1 MRPPAPPLH
10 FGVGVNNGIPIANA
24 QVPQGGPQAPN
35 GNQAAQGAA
44 VNRGPNG
51 GQQQGFNLH
60 LINNNAPNL
69 PEVPDDNLALHWYI
83 PWRSPVTRRNAP
95 HWKRSFC
102 VTAAIWYA
110 GKCFPG
116 WVNTMVELTRP
127 VGLWEM
133 TKQWTWDVLN
143 LTFALTRPTI
153 AVAHI
158 YGWETTGEMASSVM
172 GFFSAVCLKT
182 SGKTPAAHAMY
193 TQLQLRLPKIMRC
206 WNMVLAASFVW
217 FVYRV
222 VNYSIAGPPPFEPE
236 GFAGPTTCV
245 EVTQERAQAA
255 PTHFACPAGLRALV
269 CEKAMMLE
277 RTPALLQKIK
287 GMAGRW
293 CDDHGIN
300 PMERPAYIAGAVACA
315 MTVPRM
321 ELDLAAYQR
330 RWEVRYAQRMIA
342 QAADAGERTPSHV
355 LFWRW
360 LTNPG
365 RR

>member
-1 MRPPAPPLH
+1 M
-10 FGVGVNNGIPIANA
+10 
-24 QVPQGGPQAPN
+24 
-35 GNQAAQGAA
+35 
-44 VNRGPNG
+44 
-51 GQQQGFNLH
+51 
-60 LINNNAPNL
+60 
-69 PEVPDDNLALHWYI
+69 
-83 PWRSPVTRRNAP
+83 TRRAAP

-102 VTAAIWYA
+102 VTTAIWYT

-116 WVNTMVELTRP
+116 WVDAMVELTRP
-127 VGLWEM
+127 VGFWELA
-133 TKQWTWDVLN
+133 KQWTWDVLN
-143 LTFALTRPTI
+143 LTLALSSPRI
-153 AVAHI
+153 AIANI
-158 YGWETTGEMASSVM
+158 YGWDNTGEMITSVM
-172 GFFSAVCLKT
+172 KFFSAVWFKT
-182 SGKTPAAHAMY
+182 TGKTPAAHAMY
-193 TQLQLRLPKIMRC
+193 LQIQKNVPKIMFYWRC
-206 WNMVLAASFVW
+206 VFYASAAFT
-217 FVYRV
+217 VYRA
-222 VNYSIAGPPPFEPE
+222 VNYCISGPPPFEPD

-245 EVTQERAQAA
+245 EVTQERAQAD

-269 CEKAMMLE
+269 TEKAMMLE

-330 RWEVRYAQRMIA
+330 KWEVRYAQRMIA
-342 QAADAGERTPSHV
+342 QAHDAGERTPNHV